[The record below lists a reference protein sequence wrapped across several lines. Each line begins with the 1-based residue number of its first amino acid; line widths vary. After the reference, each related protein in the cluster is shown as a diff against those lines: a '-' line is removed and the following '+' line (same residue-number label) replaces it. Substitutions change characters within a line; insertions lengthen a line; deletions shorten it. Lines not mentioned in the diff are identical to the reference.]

1 MLLLRT
7 PAASCRFAPEKEMR
21 NKKAALS
28 AAFGNLRDT
37 PGVVKSYLE
46 GGVAGLGAAGFGAAG
61 LGTVVP
67 VAAGAGTPDCAL

>member
-7 PAASCRFAPEKEMR
+7 PSARFEARACEGE
-21 NKKAALS
+21 KKAALS

-37 PGVVKSYLE
+37 RGVAKSYLE
-46 GGVAGLGAAGFGAAG
+46 GGVVGLGASGLGAAG

-67 VAAGAGTPDCAL
+67 VAAGAGTPDCTL

>member
-7 PAASCRFAPEKEMR
+7 PIASCRFALAKKMK
-21 NKKAALS
+21 NKKAALG

-37 PGVVKSYLE
+37 RGVVKSYLE

-61 LGTVVP
+61 RGTVVP
-67 VAAGAGTPDCAL
+67 VVAGAGTPDCVL